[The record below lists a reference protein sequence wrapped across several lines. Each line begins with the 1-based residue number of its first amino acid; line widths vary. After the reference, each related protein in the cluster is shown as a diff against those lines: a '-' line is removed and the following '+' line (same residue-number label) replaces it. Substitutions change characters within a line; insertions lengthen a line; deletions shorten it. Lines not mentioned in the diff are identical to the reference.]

1 MRLCGTLWFYTALA
15 YYWIRINSRL
25 PFISI
30 IFSLFLFLILYY
42 PFMFRAFDFT
52 FFDIGIAYL

>member
-1 MRLCGTLWFYTALA
+1 MELYGFIALA
-15 YYWIRINSRL
+15 YCWIRINSRL

>member
-1 MRLCGTLWFYTALA
+1 MRLYGTLWFHIALA
-15 YYWIRINSRL
+15 YCWIRINSRL

-42 PFMFRAFDFT
+42 PFMFSAFDFT
-52 FFDIGIAYL
+52 CF